1 MALVMEPVSKWSTN
15 QVVDWMKGLD
25 DCLQQY
31 VCVFERG
38 GVCGERL
45 LRISHAELEELGV
58 SRIGHQELIL
68 EAVDLLCALN
78 SGLETESV
86 RTLAHKL
93 GASAKNLQN
102 FISGRRRSSQSESR
116 SSRRLPNDLL
126 TSVVDL
132 ITAAKSLLAWLDRSP
147 FAAVA
152 DYSVTR
158 NNVIQLCLEL
168 TTIVQQDCTVFETEN
183 KILHVCKTLSEVC
196 EHIVCVSSDPLV
208 SQSAHLELVH
218 LTNIKPS
225 EGLGMYIKSTYDGLH
240 VITGTTE
247 GSPADRCKKIHAGDE
262 VIQVNHQTVVGW
274 QLRNLVGS
282 LRADKG
288 VVSLTLKKRPQST
301 LSSAPALLK
310 NMRWKPLALQPT
322 RSPGSSS
329 ATPSGTPTKSSALQD
344 LHIPPPPAEP
354 YAPRDDPGALSGDE
368 ASRNHGGISIAK
380 RSESPNSFLDQESRR
395 RDEEEP
401 VYCTTPTY
409 GRLRPI
415 SMPVECS
422 WVGDYEDPAKLNRE
436 SRREATLMRYVGLS
450 SMDERPGSDDYS
462 SHTARPGKR
471 SNDTAKRAKRR
482 SHHSQSPSHYMLQA
496 NQPRESPPRDPAS
509 IYHTYQQSTSLQS
522 KTRKKNKGRSLA
534 SLSRRRV
541 SCKALGRGD
550 CEGWLWRKR
559 DAKGYFSHKWK
570 KYWFVLKDN
579 CLYWYINEEDEKAEG
594 FVSLPEFKI
603 DRASECR
610 KKYAFKACHPKVKSF
625 YFAADGVDDM
635 NRWLSRLNQAAV
647 GYAERERIR
656 QEQDYW
662 SESDHEDD
670 TTSSPKQD
678 SPPPPYDT
686 YPRPPSMSAYLEGR
700 TTRLSSTETSR
711 SRSSQEDF
719 LCGEPAVAA
728 EPQYHPGPLGGGTTH
743 SGRKP
748 GGSSSSDV
756 QYRCDPVEYR
766 SSPAGGSSE
775 TGSPGRSSS
784 SQRRSWQDL
793 IETPL
798 TEAGLHYL
806 QTGPLEDAVFA
817 EPGPGGGNMMAGAVY
832 TLPAQRNVPLP
843 IAMQRLIPMTSQGGK
858 PRSFTLPRDSNL
870 HTLLAPPAKEE
881 QQTHNGGSEGASLGD
896 LFRACEQGGVCPLGR
911 ESELRGQQE
920 FRQSF
925 LRRAADPQLND
936 RLHRLRILTS
946 TLKDREGELAL
957 IDRLLANPQLSS
969 AEFQEWKRA
978 YQELFS
984 QEPDS
989 TADSDPD
996 PDPGPPL
1003 TPSLSHTH
1011 SYIETHV

>member
-1 MALVMEPVSKWSTN
+1 
-15 QVVDWMKGLD
+15 
-25 DCLQQY
+25 
-31 VCVFERG
+31 

-218 LTNIKPS
+218 LTNVKTS

-310 NMRWKPLALQPT
+310 NMRWKPLAL
-322 RSPGSSS
+322 
-329 ATPSGTPTKSSALQD
+329 
-344 LHIPPPPAEP
+344 
-354 YAPRDDPGALSGDE
+354 
-368 ASRNHGGISIAK
+368 
-380 RSESPNSFLDQESRR
+380 
-395 RDEEEP
+395 
-401 VYCTTPTY
+401 
-409 GRLRPI
+409 
-415 SMPVECS
+415 
-422 WVGDYEDPAKLNRE
+422 
-436 SRREATLMRYVGLS
+436 
-450 SMDERPGSDDYS
+450 
-462 SHTARPGKR
+462 
-471 SNDTAKRAKRR
+471 
-482 SHHSQSPSHYMLQA
+482 
-496 NQPRESPPRDPAS
+496 
-509 IYHTYQQSTSLQS
+509 
-522 KTRKKNKGRSLA
+522 LA

-559 DAKGYFSHKWK
+559 DAKGYFSQKWK

-635 NRWLSRLNQAAV
+635 NRWLSRLNMAAV

-662 SESDHEDD
+662 SESEHEED

-719 LCGEPAVAA
+719 LCGE
-728 EPQYHPGPLGGGTTH
+728 
-743 SGRKP
+743 
-748 GGSSSSDV
+748 
-756 QYRCDPVEYR
+756 
-766 SSPAGGSSE
+766 

-817 EPGPGGGNMMAGAVY
+817 EPGPGGGTMMAGAVY

-843 IAMQRLIPMTSQGGK
+843 MAMQRLIPMATQGGK

-870 HTLLAPPAKEE
+870 HTLLTPPAKERQHAHSGE
-881 QQTHNGGSEGASLGD
+881 SGRWHRGNAV
-896 LFRACEQGGVCPLGR
+896 RAEQGRMCP
-911 ESELRGQQE
+911 
-920 FRQSF
+920 
-925 LRRAADPQLND
+925 
-936 RLHRLRILTS
+936 
-946 TLKDREGELAL
+946 
-957 IDRLLANPQLSS
+957 
-969 AEFQEWKRA
+969 
-978 YQELFS
+978 
-984 QEPDS
+984 
-989 TADSDPD
+989 TASD
-996 PDPGPPL
+996 G
-1003 TPSLSHTH
+1003 H
-1011 SYIETHV
+1011 